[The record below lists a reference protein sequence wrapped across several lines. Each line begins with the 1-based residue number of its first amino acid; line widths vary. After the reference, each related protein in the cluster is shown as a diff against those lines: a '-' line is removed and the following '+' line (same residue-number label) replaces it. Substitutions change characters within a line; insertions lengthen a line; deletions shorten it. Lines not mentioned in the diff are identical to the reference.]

1 MHLTLHLTRN
11 CNLRCDYCYAKP
23 ESSET
28 MSLET
33 GQKAMRLGL
42 ERNAGSCGIVFFGG
56 EPLLAKDRIY
66 ELVEFG
72 RSIEKAR
79 QGMFHFK
86 ITTNAL
92 LLDDNF
98 LEYAC
103 KENMLVAMSFD
114 GIKQA
119 NDAHRKT
126 SDGRLTFDMLL
137 PRLRMLL
144 EARPYSSVLLVVN
157 PDTAKYLAESVSF
170 LFDEGVRYLIISL
183 NYAGAWDEQSMAVL
197 EGQYK
202 RLAKLYIK
210 WTRMGR
216 KFYLSPFEV
225 KIALH
230 VKNDEADCLR
240 CDLGMRQLSVDPA
253 GYLYPCVQFT
263 RAGADSPWCIGDVH
277 NRINPQAWLRIR
289 QAAIKPKE
297 PCAGCAVNS
306 RCFHTCACLNWQ
318 TTGAI
323 ETPCPVL
330 CRYEKMLIPIADKV
344 AETLYSLRS
353 CEFISKHYNDAYP
366 LLSLLE
372 DQLSGA

>member
-23 ESSET
+23 RTSET

-33 GQKAMRLGL
+33 GQKAMLLGL
-42 ERNAGSCGIVFFGG
+42 ERNFGSCGVVFFGG

-66 ELVEFG
+66 ELVDFG
-72 RSIEKAR
+72 RNIEQKR
-79 QGMFHFK
+79 RGLFHFK

-92 LLDDNF
+92 LLDENF

-103 KENMLVAMSFD
+103 RENMLIAMSFD
-114 GIKQA
+114 GTGKA

-126 SDGRLTFDMLL
+126 ADGRPTFDMLM
-137 PRLRMLL
+137 PKLRMLL
-144 EARPYSSVLLVVN
+144 AARPYSSIMLVVN
-157 PDTAKYLAESVSF
+157 PDTAEYLAESVGF

-183 NYAGAWDEQSMAVL
+183 NYAGKWDEQSMAVL

-202 RLAKLYIK
+202 LLAKLYVK

-240 CDLGMRQLSVDPA
+240 CDLGMRQLSVDPE

-263 RAGADSPWCIGDVH
+263 HAGVQSQWCIGDV
-277 NRINPQAWLRIR
+277 NNGINPQAWLQVRR
-289 QAAIKPKE
+289 AAIKPKM
-297 PCAGCAVNS
+297 PCVECAVNS

-318 TTGAI
+318 TTGRI
-323 ETPCPVL
+323 DIPSPVL
-330 CRYEKMLIPIADKV
+330 CRYEKMLIPIADQV
-344 AETLYSLRS
+344 AEKLYSLRNT
-353 CEFISKHYNDAYP
+353 EFINKHYNDAYP
-366 LLSLLE
+366 VLSLLE